1 MLYQA
6 TREAVPKKTESDL
19 NIKQLKVSDI
29 KKCILLWYMY
39 NQYQRPD
46 RS

>member
-19 NIKQLKVSDI
+19 NIKQFKV
-29 KKCILLWYMY
+29 KGTE
-39 NQYQRPD
+39 
-46 RS
+46 